1 MQEQLERERQ
11 MKEQKAGRMLR
22 KEDVVRIYQQH
33 EQQWSKM
40 SAHSE
45 VTWDML
51 PWPMHKK
58 PNNAEEITLGAIDA
72 YIMSPHYPDQE
83 KSTKDRVRQQLWR
96 WHEDRFNQKV
106 LSKVSERD
114 KERVKAAAGTV
125 TRNLNNL
132 LERARA
138 NESQK
143 AGSTVFA

>member
-11 MKEQKAGRMLR
+11 AKEQKAGRMLS
-22 KEDVVRIYQQH
+22 KEDVVRIYQLH

-45 VTWDML
+45 VTWDLL
-51 PWPMHKK
+51 PWPMYKK
-58 PNNAEEITLGAIDA
+58 PNSAEEITSAAVDA
-72 YIMSPHYPDQE
+72 YIMSPHYPDQD
-83 KSTKDRVRQQLWR
+83 KSTKDRVRQQLRR
-96 WHEDRFNQKV
+96 WHEDHFNQKV

-132 LERARA
+132 LERA
-138 NESQK
+138 NESK
-143 AGSTVFA
+143 KSASSVFA